1 MTCKDCLHNGLCKD
15 MHKFGVVDLPYN
27 DDGAACDHYKS
38 SADVVE
44 VVRCKDCKNYWY
56 NEYYNL
62 HLCGN
67 CNASFYQGEYSIV
80 MEPNDFCSYGE
91 RETE

>member
-44 VVRCKDCKNYWY
+44 VVRCKDCKY
-56 NEYYNL
+56 
-62 HLCGN
+62 CGTSG
-67 CNASFYQGEYSIV
+67 CAMDVYSFDVVEEGY
-80 MEPNDFCSYGE
+80 CSYGE
-91 RETE
+91 RKTE